1 MNSENCIIVGA
12 SHAGTTLA
20 LQLRRAGW
28 QGAIHLVSNENE
40 LPYQRPPLSKD
51 LLAGTKELEQILLR
65 PQKLYE
71 DNDINLLLGTE
82 VMSIDPA
89 AREVELSNNAVMA
102 YNTLA
107 LCTGARARRIA
118 LGEGIENLFYIRTAR
133 DVLELKS
140 KVRVGK
146 KAVIIGGGYIGLETA
161 AVLATS
167 GMDVVVL
174 EMAERILQRVTGELM
189 SSFISELHHKHNVRI
204 ETFTNIVS
212 ITEDGGTVN
221 LVCDGGDTYQGDVV
235 IVGVGIEPNIK
246 LAETAGVEL
255 DNGIQV
261 NEFLQTS
268 NAHIYAAGDCV
279 NHYSPLYQRRIRLES
294 VQNATDQ
301 AKTVAANICGQRQV
315 YDSLPWFW
323 SDQYNIKL
331 QMAGLNTDYD
341 KLVLRGSVDKAETK
355 GFALFY
361 LNQERLIAADCVNR
375 PKEFMVSKQLIKEG
389 AQVRPN
395 VLADESIEPA
405 EFGAK

>member
-1 MNSENCIIVGA
+1 M
-12 SHAGTTLA
+12 
-20 LQLRRAGW
+20 
-28 QGAIHLVSNENE
+28 
-40 LPYQRPPLSKD
+40 
-51 LLAGTKELEQILLR
+51 
-65 PQKLYE
+65 
-71 DNDINLLLGTE
+71 
-82 VMSIDPA
+82 
-89 AREVELSNNAVMA
+89 
-102 YNTLA
+102 
-107 LCTGARARRIA
+107 
-118 LGEGIENLFYIRTAR
+118 
-133 DVLELKS
+133 
-140 KVRVGK
+140 
-146 KAVIIGGGYIGLETA
+146 
-161 AVLATS
+161 
-167 GMDVVVL
+167 
-174 EMAERILQRVTGELM
+174 
-189 SSFISELHHKHNVRI
+189 
-204 ETFTNIVS
+204 
-212 ITEDGGTVN
+212 
-221 LVCDGGDTYQGDVV
+221 
-235 IVGVGIEPNIK
+235 
-246 LAETAGVEL
+246 EL